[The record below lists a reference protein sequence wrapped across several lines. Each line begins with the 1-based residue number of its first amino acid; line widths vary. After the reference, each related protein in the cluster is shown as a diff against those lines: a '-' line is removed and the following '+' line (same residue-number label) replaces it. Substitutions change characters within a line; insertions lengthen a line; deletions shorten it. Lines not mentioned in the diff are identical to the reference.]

1 MDSDTDSD
9 RGKSSDPNEGLL
21 SSDDKSFFEDDD
33 EDDNEDSSAPDDDE
47 IGDKVAAEL
56 PLVQTA
62 ETANEGQQLMAVPND
77 SEEAIAM
84 PQQIDVHAD
93 AKNTEKKNE
102 TGEKDFRV
110 PDKEHELAKSLA
122 HHCLLRESN
131 EKKSSSDSPPL
142 RDSVR
147 ESVECFYS
155 AQDLLEYGHM
165 LSTVDQRTP
174 DVESGIFEKSDASDA
189 SRDECERLIMPITPS
204 SSSRN
209 SSESLR
215 IELSRFR
222 AAIETI
228 ERESQSQ
235 SPQKLPPT
243 AKRRC
248 HVPRLEIELETKG
261 ESKGSKCQMGFWSTE
276 VSFEENM
283 QLYKE
288 NERLGNMQKAHR
300 ALELLEDYH
309 ARLSEPQDRA
319 LRVAI
324 ERVIRIFKSRLFQAL
339 LDIQEFYEL
348 TLLDDSKSIQQ
359 KTVETLQIATKW
371 EKDGQSVKIAD
382 NQRMRIESDNENVTK
397 DATAAAATETG
408 AGVENAN
415 PQSQQ
420 KQQQQRNSRSPQQQQ
435 QQSQTANSTA
445 RSGSQT
451 MNGDDS
457 WYYEDIQLERGN
469 SGLGFSIAGGTDNP
483 HIGTDTSI
491 YITKLIPGGAAA
503 ADGRLSIND
512 IIISVNE
519 VSVVNVPHASAV
531 DALKKAGNAVKL
543 HVKRKRGTG
552 TAGTG
557 GTGSTPVAAAADV
570 RDGGS
575 GTKVIEI
582 DLVKGGK
589 GLGFSIAGGI
599 GNQHIPGDNGIYV
612 TKLMDGGAAQVDGRL
627 SIGDK
632 LIAVR
637 TNGSEK
643 NLENVT
649 HELAVAT
656 LKSITDKVTL
666 IVGKMQHL
674 TTSASLQ
681 SGGGGGQLNQSQSQL
696 ATSQSQSQVQQQQA
710 NSQSTE
716 PGSRYAST
724 NVLAAVPPG
733 TPRAVSTEDI
743 TREPRTITIKKGP
756 QGLGFN
762 IVGGEDGQGI
772 YVSFILAGG
781 PADLGSELKRGDQLL
796 SVNNGNLTHATH
808 EEAAQALKTSGGVV
822 TLVAQYRPE
831 EYNRFEARIQELKQQ
846 AALGAGSGS
855 GTLLRTTQK
864 RSLYVRALFDYDPN
878 RDDGLPSR
886 GLPFKHGDILHVTN
900 ASDDEWWQARRVLGD
915 NEDEQIGIVPSKRR
929 WERKMRARDRSV
941 KFQGHA
947 APNNNMDKQSTL
959 DRKKKNFTF
968 SRKFPFMKSRD
979 EKNEDGSDQEPFM
992 LCYTQDDA
1000 NAEGGEI
1007 IYRVELPDMEQI
1019 TLIYLENNDADYRKS
1034 SN

>member
-1 MDSDTDSD
+1 MIDWVSIVRHSRRRFSNYVGSRSPVRMRRRRRQLT
-9 RGKSSDPNEGLL
+9 
-21 SSDDKSFFEDDD
+21 
-33 EDDNEDSSAPDDDE
+33 APPPATP
-47 IGDKVAAEL
+47 AA
-56 PLVQTA
+56 TS
-62 ETANEGQQLMAVPND
+62 QQ
-77 SEEAIAM
+77 
-84 PQQIDVHAD
+84 QQQQQHQSRSH
-93 AKNTEKKNE
+93 EKK
-102 TGEKDFRV
+102 EKDE
-110 PDKEHELAKSLA
+110 KN
-122 HHCLLRESN
+122 SN
-131 EKKSSSDSPPL
+131 
-142 RDSVR
+142 
-147 ESVECFYS
+147 
-155 AQDLLEYGHM
+155 
-165 LSTVDQRTP
+165 
-174 DVESGIFEKSDASDA
+174 
-189 SRDECERLIMPITPS
+189 
-204 SSSRN
+204 SSRCGGGGGG
-209 SSESLR
+209 
-215 IELSRFR
+215 SRY
-222 AAIETI
+222 ACCCA
-228 ERESQSQ
+228 
-235 SPQKLPPT
+235 
-243 AKRRC
+243 
-248 HVPRLEIELETKG
+248 
-261 ESKGSKCQMGFWSTE
+261 
-276 VSFEENM
+276 N
-283 QLYKE
+283 
-288 NERLGNMQKAHR
+288 
-300 ALELLEDYH
+300 
-309 ARLSEPQDRA
+309 
-319 LRVAI
+319 
-324 ERVIRIFKSRLFQAL
+324 
-339 LDIQEFYEL
+339 
-348 TLLDDSKSIQQ
+348 
-359 KTVETLQIATKW
+359 
-371 EKDGQSVKIAD
+371 
-382 NQRMRIESDNENVTK
+382 NQRMRIESDNENVT
-397 DATAAAATETG
+397 TGAATETG
-408 AGVENAN
+408 AGGEYAN

-420 KQQQQRNSRSPQQQQ
+420 KQQRNSRSPQQQQ

-552 TAGTG
+552 TAGGTS
-557 GTGSTPVAAAADV
+557 GTGSTPVAPAAADV

-627 SIGDK
+627 AIGDK
-632 LIAVR
+632 LIGVR

-696 ATSQSQSQVQQQQA
+696 ATSQSQSQVQQQA

-1000 NAEGGEI
+1000 NAEGASEENVLSYEAVQRLSINYTRPVI
-1007 IYRVELPDMEQI
+1007 ILGPLKDRINDDLISEYPDKFGSCVPHTTRPKREYEVDGRDYHFVSSREQMERDIQNHLFIEAGQYNDNLYGTSVASVREVAEKGKHCILDVSGNAIKRLQVAQLYPVAVFIKPKSVDSVMEMNRRMTEEQAKKTYERAIKMEQEFGEYFTGVVQGDTI
-1019 TLIYLENNDADYRKS
+1019 EEIYSKVKS
-1034 SN
+1034 MIWSQSGPTIWVPSKESL